1 MKKIKKIF
9 TNSKGYTLIELLAV
23 IIVLSAVGLVIGA
36 IIIAA
41 FRGTTKTNV
50 VSELRQEGSNRL
62 SELSKMVEFAQ
73 SFDGVSTDDISYSTD
88 CIAEDPDAPTEYK
101 YLKVTDFSNAQLT
114 LSCATDPQT
123 SSLMI
128 ASNGASLITS
138 DSIAVT
144 DCYFT
149 CTQDYLA
156 EPPII
161 GLHFSLMKIAAT
173 GVSDQ
178 NYSVSFETNIVMRN
192 LGK

>member
-1 MKKIKKIF
+1 MKEFNKLL
-9 TNSKGYTLIELLAV
+9 TSSKGYTLIELLAV
-23 IIVLSAVGLVIGA
+23 IIVLSAVGLVVGA
-36 IIIAA
+36 IIISA

-50 VSELRQEGSNRL
+50 ISELRQEGNNRL

-73 SFDGVSTDDISYSTD
+73 SFDGVSTDGTSYITD
-88 CIAEDPDAPTEYK
+88 CIEEDPDVPTQYK
-101 YLKVTDFSNAQLT
+101 YLKVTDFTNAQLT
-114 LSCATDPQT
+114 LSCSVDPET
-123 SSLMI
+123 SNPII

-149 CTQDYLA
+149 CSQDYLA

-161 GLHFSLMKIAAT
+161 GMHFDLTKIAGT
-173 GVSDQ
+173 GISDQ
-178 NYSVSFETNIVMRN
+178 SYSASFETNIVMRN

>member
-1 MKKIKKIF
+1 MKNFYKILK
-9 TNSKGYTLIELLAV
+9 SSRGYTLIELLAV

-36 IIIAA
+36 IIISA
-41 FRGTTKTNV
+41 FRGTTKTNAV
-50 VSELRQEGSNRL
+50 GELRQEGNNRL
-62 SELSKMVEFAQ
+62 SELSKMVEFSQ
-73 SFDGVSTDDISYSTD
+73 SFDGVSTDGINYSPNCLT
-88 CIAEDPDAPTEYK
+88 EDPDNPTQYK
-101 YLKVTDFSNAQLT
+101 YLKVTDFTNAELI
-114 LSCATDPQT
+114 LSCSIDPDT
-123 SSLMI
+123 NNPTI

-144 DCYFT
+144 LCYFT

-161 GLHFSLMKIAAT
+161 GLYFDLEKTVGT

-178 NYSVSFETNIVMRN
+178 NYSASFETNIVMRN